1 MTVSDTAIEIDGL
14 TFKYVG
20 RRQPTLR
27 GLSLRVRAGESVLV
41 LGPSGCG
48 KSTLALCLNG
58 AVPQAISG
66 DLQGSVRVDGLDT
79 RRASMADLAQRVGI
93 VFQDPEAQFCMLRV
107 EDEVAFGLENLAVP
121 RAEMDQ
127 RIDDALEVVG
137 LADRRHERIE
147 RLSGGQKQRLALA
160 CVLVQQP
167 EVLVL
172 DEPTAQL
179 DPAGTAEVLALLGR
193 LRAERR
199 HTLVIVEHRLDEVM
213 PLVDRALVFSA
224 DCELVADGPP
234 RQVIRD
240 HGDWLAEAGVWVPQV
255 SELARSLERGGLILD
270 PFPITVP
277 EAVEALRPHVR
288 VLEESPHP
296 PTAARRE
303 HRLRRRPSSLRGR
316 GGEDREAEA
325 AQALLR
331 VRGLTYRYPR
341 AAAPVL
347 RDVSFSLDAG
357 ELVAIVGANGAGK
370 STLARLVAGIA
381 RPPRG
386 AILVDGRDVSQV
398 PSGEIARSVGYVF
411 QYPEH
416 QFVGQTVLDD
426 VAYGPRR
433 AGLPEAEA
441 VGFAEA
447 MLDDFGLLRLGPAHP
462 FTLSHGEQRRLSVAS
477 MLVLGQRLLLLDEP
491 TFGQDQRNATMLLDK
506 LEALAAAGRAIVAV
520 SHDMRLVAERARR
533 VLVMV
538 DGTLAFDGPPAR
550 LFSDEALLRQA
561 RLVPPPLWELSRRL
575 GLSRPLTGAD
585 LAGYGPAGVAPPGQ
599 GSNGAAH
606 DVVGPAAAAPAAGAA
621 SVAAGSVGAEP
632 SSRGTAAQGPTAQG
646 PTGAGPVA
654 QGTIS

>member
-1 MTVSDTAIEIDGL
+1 MTVSETAIEIDGL

-20 RRQPTLR
+20 RRNPTLR
-27 GLSLRVRAGESVLV
+27 DVSLRIRAGESVLV

-66 DLQGSVRVDGLDT
+66 DLRGTVRVDGLDT

-93 VFQDPEAQFCMLRV
+93 VFQDPEAQFCMLSV

-121 RAEMDQ
+121 RAEMDR
-127 RIDDALEVVG
+127 RIDESLGMVG
-137 LADRRHERIE
+137 LVHRRHERIE

-167 EVLVL
+167 GILVL

-213 PLVDRALVFSA
+213 PLVDRAIVFSA
-224 DCELVADGPP
+224 EGELVADGPP
-234 RQVIRD
+234 RAVIRE

-255 SELARSLERGGLILD
+255 SELARSLARQGVALD

-277 EAVEALRPHVR
+277 EAAEALRPHVR
-288 VLEESPHP
+288 LLESTDRMPQVAGSVTEEGQVRIGSRPGGQSETCPYGADPHP
-296 PTAARRE
+296 SPLPE
-303 HRLRRRPSSLRGR
+303 GEGGSLL
-316 GGEDREAEA
+316 
-325 AQALLR
+325 Q
-331 VRGLTYRYPR
+331 VRGLGYQYPR

-347 RDVSFSLDAG
+347 RDVTFSLDAG
-357 ELVAIVGANGAGK
+357 ELVAVVGANGAGK
-370 STLARLVAGIA
+370 STLARMIAGIV

-386 AILVDGRDVSQV
+386 AIRVAGRDIATV
-398 PSGEIARSVGYVF
+398 PPAELAREVGYVF

-416 QFVGQTVLDD
+416 QFVGRTVLDD

-433 AGLPEAEA
+433 AGVPEAEA
-441 VGFAEA
+441 VRLAEA
-447 MLDDFGLLRLGPAHP
+447 MLDDFGLLRLGLAHP

-477 MLVLGQRLLLLDEP
+477 MLVMGQRLLLLDEP

-506 LEALAAAGRAIVAV
+506 LEALAAEGRTIVAV
-520 SHDMRLVAERARR
+520 GHDMRLVAERARR
-533 VLVMV
+533 VLVLI
-538 DGTLAFDGPPAR
+538 DGTLAFDGPPSE
-550 LFSDEALLRQA
+550 LFGDAALLDRA
-561 RLVPPPLWELSRRL
+561 RLVPPPLWDLSQRL
-575 GLSRPLTGAD
+575 GLRRPLTRTD
-585 LAGYGPAGVAPPGQ
+585 LGGDAPAGTAPPDA
-599 GSNGAAH
+599 SPNGAAGAVEEPTGSTSVPSERASPAPVAGRP
-606 DVVGPAAAAPAAGAA
+606 DGVGPTIR
-621 SVAAGSVGAEP
+621 EP
-632 SSRGTAAQGPTAQG
+632 
-646 PTGAGPVA
+646 
-654 QGTIS
+654 IS